1 MKTMENSS
9 YLLCKSPQIKWISKR
24 QKWSAET
31 LKYRSFRSSAIKRL
45 RGWSLPLADVG
56 IVGTIVDSWTR
67 ETELAS
73 ITQLLR
79 WMQEANIQEAQKKIW
94 QAEHTFFIFTFVMMH
109 GGVSGLFNIQ
119 AESMWNQQIDC
130 KCISW
135 TSCMFSI
142 K

>member
-9 YLLCKSPQIKWISKR
+9 YLLCKSPQINWISKR

-45 RGWSLPLADVG
+45 CGWSLPLADVG

-67 ETELAS
+67 ETELAG

-79 WMQEANIQEAQKKIW
+79 WMQEANIQEAQKENL
-94 QAEHTFFIFTFVMMH
+94 A
-109 GGVSGLFNIQ
+109 
-119 AESMWNQQIDC
+119 
-130 KCISW
+130 SW
-135 TSCMFSI
+135 TYFFYFYFCNDAWRSI
-142 K
+142 WII